1 MACKYNLEQIALNV
15 LEGIKF
21 SNIADK
27 YGISTRTLLRL
38 RQTDEFQT
46 ILKAHK
52 KQSFE
57 SALGKASY
65 LSNLAVEELKNII
78 TDNDSNPQSKIQACK
93 VVLELAKNNYE
104 YEHIEG
110 RIEQLEKAV
119 KVV

>member
-1 MACKYNLEQIALNV
+1 MASKYNLEQIAFDV

-21 SNIADK
+21 SDIAGK

-38 RQTDEFQT
+38 RQSDEFQT
-46 ILKAHK
+46 VLKAHK

-65 LSNLAVEELKNII
+65 LSNLAIEELKNII
-78 TDNDSNPQSKIQACK
+78 TDNDSNAQSKIQACK

-104 YEHIEG
+104 YEN
-110 RIEQLEKAV
+110 IEQRICELERTV
-119 KVV
+119 KM